1 MTNTHQPQYTQ
12 HDVCSTTRIAL
23 SSQDHFLDVKLFCF
37 RSHVF
42 FLTNMTVAILHAA
55 NTEAN
60 ALDIY
65 TKVCMSGEVEEGY
78 ILCLEQRKRR

>member
-1 MTNTHQPQYTQ
+1 M
-12 HDVCSTTRIAL
+12 

-37 RSHVF
+37 RSHFF
-42 FLTNMTVAILHAA
+42 FLTIISVALLAA
-55 NTEAN
+55 LDTEAN